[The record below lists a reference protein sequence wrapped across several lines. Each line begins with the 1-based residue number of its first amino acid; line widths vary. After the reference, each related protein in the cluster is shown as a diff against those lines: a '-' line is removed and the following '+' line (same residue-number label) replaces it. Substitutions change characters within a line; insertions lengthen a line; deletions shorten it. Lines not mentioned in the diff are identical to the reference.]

1 MGKTQWIA
9 AGLAAAL
16 LLLTYWGC
24 PVRPAEMEASFQ
36 RGPMETTGLE
46 TLIREA
52 RDRLNPAQLANL
64 ASLEEVLSATEG
76 DSARTSIL
84 EQLAG
89 EWYRAGEPAISGIYA
104 RQIAEVVN
112 TEDAWSITGTTFS
125 LCLQREG
132 IDAKIRQFCASQA
145 EQAYQAA
152 ISLDPQNADHRI
164 NLAVSYTDFP
174 PPGEPMKG
182 ILMLRDLEKQYPENA
197 RVYLT
202 LARLAIKTNQLER
215 AVERLE
221 KAAELA
227 PTNPDAVCPLA
238 QLYEQLG
245 RPEAPAMASRCTEIV
260 QPSGR

>member
-1 MGKTQWIA
+1 MGRTQWIA
-9 AGLAAAL
+9 AGIAAVL
-16 LLLTYWGC
+16 LLITYWGC

-52 RDRLNPAQLANL
+52 RDRLDPARLANL
-64 ASLEEVLSATEG
+64 ASLEEVLNATEE

-89 EWYRAGEPAISGIYA
+89 EWYRAGEPAISGVYA
-104 RQIAEVVN
+104 RQIAETVN
-112 TEDAWSITGTTFS
+112 TEEAWSIAGTTFS

-132 IDAKIRQFCASQA
+132 IEDKIRQFCASQA
-145 EQAYQAA
+145 EQAYQSA
-152 ISLDPQNADHRI
+152 ISLDPQDADHRI
-164 NLAVSYTDFP
+164 NLAVSYTDYP
-174 PPGEPMKG
+174 PRNEPMKG

-197 RVYLT
+197 RVYMT

-221 KAAELA
+221 TAVELE
-227 PTNPDAVCPLA
+227 PNNPDAVCPLA

-245 RPEAPAMASRCTEIV
+245 RPEASTMVSRCTELV
-260 QPSGR
+260 QPASR